1 MKRKVFCI
9 GGLGTDEQIFSRLSI
24 SNAELVTVKWLIPEK
39 KESFSSYVQRMMIQV
54 NEPEPI
60 LLGISFGGMVAV
72 EMANH
77 YRIKKAFIISSVK
90 HKYELPLWMK
100 ILKKIPLHLLLKPKP
115 NKLIYPIEDFF
126 LGANDPQTKNL
137 AAYYR
142 ENIHQ
147 DYLQW
152 AIHEIINWQNVT
164 IPQNLIHI
172 QGTADR
178 VFPLRNM
185 KVDFIVANGKHF
197 MIYNRSADISIIINK
212 ELENMNE

>member
-24 SNAELVTVKWLIPEK
+24 SNAELVTVKWLIPQK
-39 KESFSSYVQRMMIQV
+39 KESFSSYVQRMMLQV
-54 NEPEPI
+54 TDPEPV

-72 EMANH
+72 EMANQ
-77 YRIKKAFIISSVK
+77 YPVKKAFIISSVK
-90 HKYELPLWMK
+90 HKSELPLWMK
-100 ILKKIPLHLLLKPKP
+100 VLKKIPLHLLLKPRP

-126 LGANDPQTKNL
+126 LGANDSQTKKL

-147 DYLQW
+147 GYLQW

-172 QGTADR
+172 HGTADR

-185 KVDFIVANGKHF
+185 KADFEITGGKHF
-197 MIYNRSADISIIINK
+197 MIYNRATDISNVINL
-212 ELENMNE
+212 ELERII

>member
-24 SNAELVTVKWLIPEK
+24 SNAELVTVKWLIPQK
-39 KESFSSYVQRMMIQV
+39 KESFSSYVQRMMLQV
-54 NEPEPI
+54 TDPEPV

-72 EMANH
+72 EMAKQ
-77 YRIKKAFIISSVK
+77 YRVKKAFIISSVK
-90 HKYELPLWMK
+90 HKSELPLWMK
-100 ILKKIPLHLLLKPKP
+100 VLKKIPLHLLLKPRP

-126 LGANDPQTKNL
+126 LGANDPETRKL
-137 AAYYR
+137 AAFYR

-147 DYLQW
+147 GYLQW

-164 IPQNLIHI
+164 IPKNLIHI
-172 QGTADR
+172 HGTADR

-185 KVDFIVANGKHF
+185 KVDFRVAKGKHF
-197 MIYNRSADISIIINK
+197 MIYNRSVDISNIIYK
-212 ELENMNE
+212 ELERLKY